1 MPRHVAIVLAMVLTV
16 PALAGAEE
24 RILESAERLAR
35 ETALQAAPEFRR
47 SPTRTTIGIAMA
59 AAGVAMMLIEP
70 KQPTQP
76 VQPTQPSQVPVGILL
91 DEARD
96 LPDGFFEAPAAEL
109 ITVYPLCGFLVEP
122 CALGLVVGARHGADA
137 GVAAATAGDRT
148 VYEGEFKP
156 FIPFIPYEKPNA
168 GLRYG
173 GAALAVAG
181 AAVAALWSS
190 VPVMRDVSVSPTR
203 GGVAVGSRIG
213 F

>member
-1 MPRHVAIVLAMVLTV
+1 MPRHVVFVLVV
-16 PALAGAEE
+16 ALAAPVAVQAQE
-24 RILESAERLAR
+24 RILESAERLAA
-35 ETALQAAPEFRR
+35 ETTLQGGPEFRR
-47 SPTRTTIGIAMA
+47 SPLRTTIGIAMA

-70 KQPTQP
+70 SQPTQP
-76 VQPTQPSQVPVGILL
+76 APVA
-91 DEARD
+91 DTT
-96 LPDGFFEAPAAEL
+96 L
-109 ITVYPLCGFLVEP
+109 ITDVQDLIQTQAFLEGVVADVLAIRPQCGLLP
-122 CALGLVVGARHGADA
+122 ASCG
-137 GVAAATAGDRT
+137 AATVVSVENGAIAGIAVSTVGDRT
-148 VYEGEFKP
+148 VYAGEFKP
-156 FIPFIPYEKPNA
+156 FEKPNA